1 MMSPAD
7 RQPVIVADAGPLIRL
22 AAAGLLD
29 SLRGLNRRIVLV
41 DRVIDEVCGDP
52 SKPFAPE
59 VADWIARMG
68 DAIWPAVTAI
78 GAGIDA
84 LRSRARNAEEDAA
97 LKSALRNSGELAV
110 REFID
115 GWLPAHPGA
124 AVVVYEDR
132 KVASL
137 FIEADYPLTLMTT
150 RAFAEVIV
158 AWGINL
164 DAVAALEGVADSYDL
179 KPALVAEID
188 PEVPAD
194 LRRLPQPTAKPG
206 PTP

>member
-7 RQPVIVADAGPLIRL
+7 RQPIIVADAGPLIRL

-29 SLRGLNRRIVLV
+29 TMRGLNRRVVLV

-52 SKPFAPE
+52 TKPFASD
-59 VADWIARMG
+59 VAEWLIRMG
-68 DAIWPAVTAI
+68 DAVWPAVTAI
-78 GAGIDA
+78 GTGIEA
-84 LRSRARNAEEDAA
+84 LRAKARNPEEDAA
-97 LKSALRNSGELAV
+97 LKSALRNAGELAV

-150 RAFAEVIV
+150 RAFAEVI

-164 DAVAALEGVADSYDL
+164 DAVAALETVADTYDL
-179 KPALVAEID
+179 KPALIAEID
-188 PEVPAD
+188 PDVPSD

-206 PTP
+206 PNP